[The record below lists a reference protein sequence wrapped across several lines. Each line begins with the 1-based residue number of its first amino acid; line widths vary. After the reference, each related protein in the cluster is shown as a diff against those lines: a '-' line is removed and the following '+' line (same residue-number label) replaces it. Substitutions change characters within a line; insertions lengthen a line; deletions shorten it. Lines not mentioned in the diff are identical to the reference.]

1 MEFDVAGGLARVGCR
16 DGHDG
21 VAEAA
26 GLDGQL
32 VVGRQAC
39 LGDRVAGDGQGVDGR
54 FPVRV
59 LEIFVK
65 LPFESLELFVRSVQE
80 DVAQRQRQLRRVVGE
95 DGQRECPAGLGA
107 HADGVAVGAGF
118 RLERVELQFD
128 AGRRAEGRE
137 SGAVGLERDGQA
149 LLVVA
154 ADPDQG
160 PFGKVGLDL
169 PRSALLGKE
178 SDLSF
183 REPSLLDHIL
193 ECAVGVQHA
202 AADHAALQVEEIL
215 VGALQHGAP
224 EHLVGESGPAEVGD
238 QQGGHA
244 RGVGRSHRG
253 AGIEVVFVL
262 GHAAEHPFLLGVV
275 GIGSAR
281 GDEVDPFPVIGE
293 AGDPAVRAVRGHG
306 DDAVVDGRDAIA
318 VAVVAGGEEDEAA
331 LHGADL
337 VAVLVQTGVV
347 GEVVDGRLGRGT
359 APQET
364 FGPLARRVLR
374 VVDIAPAAVG
384 DHGAVVR
391 RPDER
396 SGVVAVVA
404 VFLAEDVA
412 GHQADAAL
420 AVVAA
425 RDAADAD
432 AVVVDGGDGAAHV
445 GAVVV
450 REQLLRF
457 VAVHEVAAS
466 FFDRKHDAG
475 QVLVRPVHAAVH
487 DRDDHIPGSCGELLP
502 DRLHVDVAAGLEV

>member
-1 MEFDVAGGLARVGCR
+1 MERDAAGGLAGVVGR
-16 DGHDG
+16 DVHDG

-26 GLDGQL
+26 GPDGQL
-32 VVGRQAC
+32 VVVGQLHR
-39 LGDRVAGDGQGVDGR
+39 GNRVAGNGRRIDGR
-54 FPVRV
+54 FPVRI
-59 LEIFVK
+59 LEILVER
-65 LPFESLELFVRSVQE
+65 PFTGQESVGGGVQE
-80 DVAQRQRQLRRVVGE
+80 DVAQLLRRLRSVVGE
-95 DGQRECPAGLGA
+95 DDQRKGPAGFGA
-107 HADGVAVGAGF
+107 HADGVAVGAGL
-118 RLERVELQFD
+118 RLERVEPQFD
-128 AGRRAEGRE
+128 AGGLTDCRE
-137 SGAVGLERDGQA
+137 AGAVGFDRDGQA
-149 LLVVA
+149 LPVVA
-154 ADPDQG
+154 ADPDRSLADE
-160 PFGKVGLDL
+160 VGYDL
-169 PRSALLGKE
+169 PASGLLGTE
-178 SDLSF
+178 GDVAF
-183 REPSLLDHIL
+183 REVYLLEHVL
-193 ECAVGVQHA
+193 ESAVGVQHA
-202 AADHAALQVEEIL
+202 AADHAALEVEEFL
-215 VGALQHGAP
+215 VGSSQDGAP
-224 EHLVGESGPAEVGD
+224 EHLVGESGAAEVRN

-253 AGIEVVFVL
+253 AGVEVVLVL

-275 GIGSAR
+275 RIGSA
-281 GDEVDPFPVIGE
+281 GSHEVDPFAVIGE

-331 LHGADL
+331 LHGTDL

-364 FGPLARRVLR
+364 FGPLARRALR

-396 SGVVAVVA
+396 RGVVAVVA

-412 GHQADAAL
+412 GHQPDAAL

-432 AVVVDGGDGAAHV
+432 AVVVDGGDGAAHM
-445 GAVVV
+445 GTVVV
-450 REQLLRF
+450 REQLLRL
-457 VAVHEVAAS
+457 VAVDEVAAS